1 MSEIV
6 KKISVLDT
14 LKAMRAKSTVCIPY
28 SDVKSSTVYNSVR
41 IQNQKCGWKQW
52 EARLINEDN
61 GSSFYRIMR
70 YTKSDAEA
78 KAAKGL

>member
-14 LKAMRAKSTVCIPY
+14 LKAMRAKSTVSIPY

-61 GSSFYRIMR
+61 GRSFYRIMR
-70 YTKSDAEA
+70 YTKSEAEA
-78 KAAKGL
+78 KTAKDL

>member
-28 SDVKSSTVYNSVR
+28 SDVKMSTVYNSVR

-52 EARLINEDN
+52 KAQIVNEDN
-61 GSSFYRIMR
+61 GNSFYRITR

-78 KAAKGL
+78 EAAKEL